1 MKAVEN
7 VEGLGTVEADEFQV
21 WLPHIRTDEG
31 DLGDDLLAHGVEESL
46 ERFDGAFLANPKQT
60 RDAEVDLVDKRQ
72 ILVAL
77 GVLNLIHPNGIDLA
91 EGACSI
97 P

>member
-1 MKAVEN
+1 MS
-7 VEGLGTVEADEFQV
+7 FRY

-31 DLGDDLLAHGVEESL
+31 DLGDDLLAHGGEESL
-46 ERFDGAFLANPKQT
+46 EGFDRAFLANPKQT
-60 RDAEVDLVDKRQ
+60 RDAEVDLVDQRQ

-91 EGACSI
+91 EGAVLQSI
-97 P
+97 GDHMLDSIKNLFP